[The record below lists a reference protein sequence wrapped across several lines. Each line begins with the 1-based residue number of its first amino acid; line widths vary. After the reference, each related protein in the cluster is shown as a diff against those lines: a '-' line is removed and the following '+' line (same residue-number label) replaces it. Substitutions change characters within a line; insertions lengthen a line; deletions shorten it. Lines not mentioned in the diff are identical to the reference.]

1 MFTRGI
7 HGQQSDVFLP
17 AFHHNSSEIGI
28 QLGKG
33 QGRER
38 LRCDERTNP
47 SLEEELILH
56 FFFPAYF
63 TVNKELRK
71 IAENVS
77 IQAAAEFPA
86 NCFGMAREEG
96 KCWDITI
103 SSKWCDW

>member
-1 MFTRGI
+1 MGSNQMFSCLLFIAAHQKLRY
-7 HGQQSDVFLP
+7 SW
-17 AFHHNSSEIGI
+17 
-28 QLGKG
+28 GKG
-33 QGRER
+33 RADS

-47 SLEEELILH
+47 SSEEELILH
-56 FFFPAYF
+56 FFFLPAYF

-86 NCFGMAREEG
+86 NCFGMAKEEG

-103 SSKWCDW
+103 TSKWCDW